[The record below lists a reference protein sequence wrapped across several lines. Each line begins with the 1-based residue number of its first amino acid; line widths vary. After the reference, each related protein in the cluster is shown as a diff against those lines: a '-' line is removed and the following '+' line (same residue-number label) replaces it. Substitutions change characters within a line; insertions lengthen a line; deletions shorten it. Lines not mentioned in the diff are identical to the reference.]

1 MEGGVRRKRAVC
13 WLPNEQ
19 VEGWSVSINVSIGRV
34 SLFGNER
41 ESYLVLDNNRG
52 TCLKPARHKSEGKKE
67 MHIRERAERE
77 VDLSITGIGND
88 KIDQQPGLIGL
99 ALCVCFPCDGCRYY
113 SSNQD
118 DSLCNHSHRHP

>member
-34 SLFGNER
+34 SLFGNKR

-52 TCLKPARHKSEGKKE
+52 TCLKPARHKSEEKKGDAYQGKGGKGGRPE
-67 MHIRERAERE
+67 YHWHWER
-77 VDLSITGIGND
+77 
-88 KIDQQPGLIGL
+88 
-99 ALCVCFPCDGCRYY
+99 
-113 SSNQD
+113 
-118 DSLCNHSHRHP
+118 